1 MVSSRVVRGFWAGLC
16 GALLVALSACG
27 DGTQTKAASSSTGT
41 ANEIV
46 LNRGN
51 GPEPKS
57 LDPGLTDGIWEAQI
71 LGDMLLG
78 LTTEDA
84 ESKPIPGAAES
95 WETSEDGLT
104 WTFHLRDHTWSDGVP
119 VTADD
124 FVFAW
129 RRVLDPKTAAPY
141 AYYLY
146 PIKNARDVSSGK
158 QPATALGVEAK
169 DARTLVVTLDHPL
182 PFMTEYLTHQSMFPV
197 PRHVV
202 EAKGAEWARPGN
214 FVSNGAYVLEGWT
227 PNDRV
232 TLRKNPR
239 FYDAANVQIE
249 IVNYFAT
256 PDGDAALRRL
266 RAGELD
272 TQDPIPPSQVDF
284 LRANMADALKI
295 APTLTTSYLSINLT
309 HKPLDDVRIREALNL
324 AVEREIL
331 VDRIIKLGDLPAY
344 NLIPPG
350 TANYPGGVAMPFKA
364 MPYEQ
369 RVARAQELMRAAGY
383 TPERPLRIRWMTTTN
398 AVTRQT
404 IAPLQEMWRKI
415 YVDVE
420 IVQTDTQ
427 INYQKLEDGDFDIG
441 TAGWIADYND
451 ASNFLDVLRTG
462 GGNNYGRYGNP
473 KFDALLDQAA
483 IERDLAK
490 RGQLL
495 AQAEQMMLDEYP
507 LVLVRF
513 QTQPTIVQPYVKG
526 WIPSSKQINRTRWL
540 TVEKGLPE

>member
-1 MVSSRVVRGFWAGLC
+1 MIDNGAARGFWAGLC
-16 GALLVALSACG
+16 GAVLIALTACG
-27 DGTQTKAASSSTGT
+27 DGTQTNSASSPGT

-51 GPEPKS
+51 GAEPKS
-57 LDPGLTDGIWEAQI
+57 LDPALIDGIWEAQI
-71 LGDMLLG
+71 SGDMILG

-84 ESKPIPGAAES
+84 ESKPIAGAAES

-119 VTADD
+119 VTAED

-129 RRVLDPKTAAPY
+129 RRILDAKMAAPY

-146 PIKNARDVSSGK
+146 PIKNARDVNAGK

-169 DARTLVVTLDHPL
+169 DAKTLVVTLDHPL
-182 PFMTEYLTHQSMFPV
+182 PFMTEYLTHQSTYPV

-202 EAKGAEWARPGN
+202 EAKGTEWTRPGN
-214 FVSNGAYVLEGWT
+214 FVSNGPYVFEAWT

-232 TLRKNPR
+232 TLKKNPR
-239 FYDAANVQIE
+239 FYDAANVKIDV
-249 IVNYFAT
+249 VNYFPT

-272 TQDPIPPSQVDF
+272 TQDPISPLQIDF
-284 LRANMADALKI
+284 LRSNMADALKI

-309 HKPLDDVRIREALNL
+309 RKPLDDIRIREALNL
-324 AVEREIL
+324 AIERETL
-331 VDRIIKLGDLPAY
+331 VERIIKLGDPPAY
-344 NLIPPG
+344 NMVPPG
-350 TANYPGGVAMPFKA
+350 TANYPGGVEMRFKSMPF
-364 MPYEQ
+364 EQ
-369 RVARAQELMRAAGY
+369 RLARAQELMREAGY
-383 TPERPLRIRWMTTTN
+383 TTERPLKIGWATTTN

-420 IVQTDTQ
+420 IIQSDTQ
-427 INYQKLEDGDFDIG
+427 INYQKLEDGDFEIG
-441 TAGWIADYND
+441 TAGWVADYND

-462 GGNNYGRYGNP
+462 AGNNYGRYSNP

-483 IERDLAK
+483 SERVLAK
-490 RGQLL
+490 RGQIL
-495 AQAEQMMLDEYP
+495 AQAEQMMLDDYP

-513 QTQPTIVQPYVKG
+513 PTQPAVVQPYVKG

-540 TVEKGLPE
+540 TVQKGLGG